1 MLVDQYAVV
10 RRNDHAALTAHGGLA
25 VQNGTFETD
34 DNVLVCAVV
43 LQMLTEIAPYGL
55 DVGHGICG
63 IARVR
68 RDSTDT
74 NVPCT
79 VASGRKRFHFTGLP
93 IFLRGNWIS
102 YFASFSFTKLSM
114 PNR

>member
-1 MLVDQYAVV
+1 
-10 RRNDHAALTAHGGLA
+10 LA

-63 IARVR
+63 IARVVEIDR
-68 RDSTDT
+68 HERALHSRER
-74 NVPCT
+74 PE
-79 VASGRKRFHFTGLP
+79 AF
-93 IFLRGNWIS
+93 
-102 YFASFSFTKLSM
+102 
-114 PNR
+114 